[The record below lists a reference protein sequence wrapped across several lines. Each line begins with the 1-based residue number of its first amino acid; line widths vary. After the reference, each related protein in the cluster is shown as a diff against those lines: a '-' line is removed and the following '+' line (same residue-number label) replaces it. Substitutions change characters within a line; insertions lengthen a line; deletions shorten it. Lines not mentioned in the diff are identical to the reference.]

1 MAERKQAFVGHP
13 QKRIPVTYTYLTRH
27 VLALVQGL
35 AIDSR
40 EYANTRVDRKVR
52 TILDEA
58 KVSSCDY
65 KVTVTQERV
74 LGFIATILTMTYYY
88 GDETLVSRYTFVGA
102 EKLLRVTHDWT

>member
-1 MAERKQAFVGHP
+1 MPKKLYSSRV
-13 QKRIPVTYTYLTRH
+13 RRDTSVTYTYLTRH